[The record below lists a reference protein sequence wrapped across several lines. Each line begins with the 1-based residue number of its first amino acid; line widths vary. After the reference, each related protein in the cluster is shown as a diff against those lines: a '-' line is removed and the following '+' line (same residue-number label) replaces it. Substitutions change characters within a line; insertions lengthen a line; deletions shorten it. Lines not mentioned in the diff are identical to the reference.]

1 MASRSAYDDYDEDY
15 RSDLDAKYE
24 EGFGLVPDVGYDDE
38 DDDIFAGLFDDI
50 DADAGD
56 DDGSPAADKS
66 PQRGAAARKPAAAK
80 PAISK
85 KKEPTATSVVT
96 TRVSASGVKMTLASP
111 TKLIVT
117 KAEPEELRA
126 AQIAAVAE
134 KGAEAAVQVELAQIA
149 PSETV
154 QTAPEAQVD
163 PVLAALAESASRARV
178 AAEAAA
184 NAAKRAVA
192 DAVAKAAAAKAAA
205 AEASAAEEAAQAAL
219 ARSTEAEE
227 AARVAAE
234 RLTEAQRA
242 VPEQSASEEAALED
256 TNAASVEEQAT
267 EPTDTETGAEPTT
280 LPARPESELAG
291 AVVVPQPA
299 VVTDPL
305 FAPAIAPVN
314 EHVDFLRKLR
324 PELEA
329 PYVDPMHS
337 VEECRIVSL
346 FSNTG
351 EANPKGF
358 VWAGDDAAATRLLGL
373 QFQLGLRPEWIMPWN
388 AYPWFTPG
396 EANGKLLP
404 EQVQAGLKPLIALLK
419 VLPRASAIVAH
430 GPEANRLAQML
441 LKTDNPLIWR
451 RGLKVYKARSLHGRA
466 FAGSKERQTEW
477 LIEMGKAYADAM
489 ARAGLQLRR

>member
-1 MASRSAYDDYDEDY
+1 MTIMASRSAYDDYDEDY

-24 EGFGLVPDVGYDDE
+24 EGFGQSPDVGYDD
-38 DDDIFAGLFDDI
+38 DDDDPFASLFDDL
-50 DADAGD
+50 GD
-56 DDGSPAADKS
+56 DDDDASAFAEKAPK
-66 PQRGAAARKPAAAK
+66 GAAAVKTAP
-80 PAISK
+80 SK

-96 TRVSASGVKMTLASP
+96 TRISASGVKMTLASP

-117 KAEPEELRA
+117 KADPHELRPAQPTAASEEL
-126 AQIAAVAE
+126 V
-134 KGAEAAVQVELAQIA
+134 EAPTEALVTEAPLEVTPQVEI
-149 PSETV
+149 
-154 QTAPEAQVD
+154 D
-163 PVLAALAESASRARV
+163 PAMTALAEAASRARV
-178 AAEAAA
+178 AAESAA

-205 AEASAAEEAAQAAL
+205 AEAAAAEEAAQAAL

-227 AARVAAE
+227 AARAAAD
-234 RLTEAQRA
+234 RLAEAQREA
-242 VPEQSASEEAALED
+242 NEKREANEEEEATLER
-256 TNAASVEEQAT
+256 
-267 EPTDTETGAEPTT
+267 EPEA
-280 LPARPESELAG
+280 
-291 AVVVPQPA
+291 AVVVVREPA
-299 VVTDPL
+299 LVTDPL

-324 PELEA
+324 PGLEV

-337 VEECRIVSL
+337 AEECRIVSL

-351 EANPKGF
+351 AANPRGF
-358 VWAGDDAAATRLLGL
+358 VWAGDDEAATRLLGL

-388 AYPWFTPG
+388 TYPWFAPG
-396 EANGKLLP
+396 EANGKLAP
-404 EQVQAGLKPLIALLK
+404 EQVQAGLKPLLALLK
-419 VLPRASAIVAH
+419 LLPRASAIVAH